1 MELRA
6 PGHVGLR
13 VVDGV
18 YFKAGLDQQTGRQLD
33 KLAWLGQPLAN
44 LITSAEVPKSHIS
57 DVARRAEDAQ

>member
-1 MELRA
+1 M
-6 PGHVGLR
+6 
-13 VVDGV
+13 VDGV

-57 DVARRAEDAQ
+57 DVARRVEDGQ